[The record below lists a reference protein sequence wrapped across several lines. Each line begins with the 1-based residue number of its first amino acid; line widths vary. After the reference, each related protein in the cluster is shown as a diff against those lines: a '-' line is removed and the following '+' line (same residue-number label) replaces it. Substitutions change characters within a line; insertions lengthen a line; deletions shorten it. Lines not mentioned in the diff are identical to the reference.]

1 MKKKAIE
8 AVNVVIINKDKK
20 VLIAKRKPDKPMPN
34 KWEFPG
40 GKLEENE
47 TLRECGV
54 REIKEELEIDV
65 AIDEYVGYED
75 LEFDEKNFRLH
86 IYTARKID
94 EKQELRLNEHTES
107 AWVLIEELANYD
119 FPAMDLPFMK
129 KLENTLARGRL
140 QKCNHTSRK
149 SC

>member
-107 AWVLIEELANYD
+107 AWVRIEELANYD

>member
-8 AVNVVIINKDKK
+8 AVNVVIVNKDKK

>member
-129 KLENTLARGRL
+129 KLENTLARGCL

>member
-1 MKKKAIE
+1 MKKEAIE
-8 AVNVVIINKDKK
+8 AVNVVIVNKDKK

-54 REIKEELEIDV
+54 REIKEELEVDV
-65 AIDEYVGYED
+65 ATDEYVGYED
-75 LEFDEKNFRLH
+75 LEFDKKNFRLH
-86 IYTARKID
+86 IYTAHKIE